1 MDETATPMEDFCA
14 ALDCIVEEALEAGLS
29 HLKLI
34 GALTLKA
41 QEVGM
46 ALFGVFGDADAESD
60 EEEEV

>member
-1 MDETATPMEDFCA
+1 MEEFCA
-14 ALDCIVEEALEAGLS
+14 ALDCIVEEALEAGPS
-29 HLKLI
+29 HLELI

>member
-14 ALDCIVEEALEAGLS
+14 ALDCIVEEALEAGPS
-29 HLKLI
+29 HLELI

-46 ALFGVFGDADAESD
+46 SLFGVFGDADAESD
-60 EEEEV
+60 DEEAV